1 MFDPSWGS
9 KMQSL
14 GRGTCDGCK
23 FWSEQIACSVG
34 INGGVQAACL
44 NRESHR
50 FQAFV
55 DGGCDKWEQGLPI
68 DAVPMVA
75 RPVEEL

>member
-1 MFDPSWGS
+1 MFDPSWHS
-9 KMQSL
+9 AMQSL

-23 FWSEQIACSVG
+23 FWSEQIARQVG
-34 INGGVQAACL
+34 IDGGLQAACL

-55 DGGCDKWEQGLPI
+55 NGGCDKWEAGLPI
-68 DAVPMVA
+68 DAVNTIGP
-75 RPVEEL
+75 PVEEL